1 MIFFADE
8 VISIASGETKT
19 LTSTKYDNAGG
30 AKAARVVLTAFSA
43 PLAYR
48 YGTTAPD
55 TATKAY
61 HTLSPGDPLLTIDGY
76 DNIANLQFKLASGS
90 TTAQLF
96 ASYAA

>member
-1 MIFFADE
+1 MTFFADE
-8 VISIASGETKT
+8 VVSIASGETKT

-30 AKAARVVLTAFSA
+30 AKAIRVVLTAHTA

-48 YGTTAPD
+48 YGTDAPD
-55 TATKAY
+55 TTTHEY
-61 HTLSPGDPLLTIDGY
+61 HPLLAGDSITVDGY
-76 DNIANLQFKLASGS
+76 DNIKNLQFTLASGV